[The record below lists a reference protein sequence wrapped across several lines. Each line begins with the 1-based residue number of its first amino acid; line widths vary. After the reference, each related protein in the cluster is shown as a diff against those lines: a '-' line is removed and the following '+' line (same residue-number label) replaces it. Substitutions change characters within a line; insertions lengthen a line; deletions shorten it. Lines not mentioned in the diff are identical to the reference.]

1 MRLII
6 SDVLNLPSKT
16 GDKLIIPDST
26 LKIHHCIGC
35 FGCWIKTPGQCII
48 KDNYMNMGELLGHC
62 NELILVSECVY
73 GGFSPFVK
81 NVLDRSISYISPYF
95 TTRNKEMHHKQR
107 YDNIINISAHFYG
120 INITEKEKATVL
132 NIIAANA
139 VNFSAV
145 VNGIVFHNSVDEIKG
160 ALA

>member
-1 MRLII
+1 
-6 SDVLNLPSKT
+6 
-16 GDKLIIPDST
+16 
-26 LKIHHCIGC
+26 
-35 FGCWIKTPGQCII
+35 
-48 KDNYMNMGELLGHC
+48 MNMGELLGHC